1 MRFLGQIIL
10 RRVLLMLIAIMVST
24 SSHSRCFISTK
35 NTSNPKEYEQEGM
48 DYIVLEKNI
57 KEININGET
66 RALNIL
72 TQEMVSK
79 SNTVYVIRYGY
90 YLKEE
95 ITIPKSCVLEFDGGY
110 LKNGSVKFQDTY
122 IQSAYIPIFEDVSL
136 KGSIK
141 NEAFNALWIR
151 AKDIGESINKTSV
164 YFDKIFV
171 PYNNY
176 SFVTPILIKN
186 ARKLDLEGT
195 YTYDGSLYNGL
206 VLVKLDR
213 CGSTQLNIG
222 NVTISEKLKRQ
233 MDYRDERTQ
242 NIIGVNL
249 KDTGSSRLYVRSVQ
263 NLNEGIRVSCSNT
276 QIGGG
281 DNFIDANLLF
291 NNNIGIRIYQE
302 NSKEFKSPQFVN
314 DTHIHVNYC
323 TSRLNSTKYGIFIG
337 GPLSDPVSY
346 RARGVKDNYDY
357 CSGVVLDGGD
367 YEDVDVGVYCRN
379 AEISIENVREEN
391 IPIFIKA
398 VGKMKLHYQPKY
410 INAINKIDLTECT
423 NFTDNGLPSA
433 VIEFRRDLIPLRKGV
448 QNSDSNYVCSYN
460 YHIMKSS
467 CVASNE
473 VRSNE
478 VEGIG
483 FVISDFTSKIIK
495 LATEKNARLVV
506 AYLDP
511 YNNNISKDYKKPS
524 DSFYLTKGIVYMS
537 NTMTNNQTIIV
548 PQGITKL
555 FLGVAL
561 TSSTNKCS
569 ISCYSNASLDDNPT
583 PLSGEVR
590 PSALPLGI
598 SFYDEKIKKP
608 IWWSG
613 NTLVGDKGWIDS
625 NGNRP

>member
-1 MRFLGQIIL
+1 
-10 RRVLLMLIAIMVST
+10 MVST